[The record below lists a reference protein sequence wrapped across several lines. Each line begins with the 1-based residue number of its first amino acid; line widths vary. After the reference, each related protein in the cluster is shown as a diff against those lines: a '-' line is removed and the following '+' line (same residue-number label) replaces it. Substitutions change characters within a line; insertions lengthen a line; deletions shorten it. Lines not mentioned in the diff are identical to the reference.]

1 MSTLSEEW
9 IEIDDQ
15 HVQHRQIATYTK
27 AELATIFGIYGNPF
41 PKVDSQAISS
51 NQNTSIENNQA
62 NELENK
68 NGKE

>member
-27 AELATIFGIYGNPF
+27 AELATIFGIYSNPF
-41 PKVDSQAISS
+41 PKVDNQAIAS
-51 NQNTSIENNQA
+51 NQNTSIEKNQ
-62 NELENK
+62 NK
-68 NGKE
+68 QLGHTDE